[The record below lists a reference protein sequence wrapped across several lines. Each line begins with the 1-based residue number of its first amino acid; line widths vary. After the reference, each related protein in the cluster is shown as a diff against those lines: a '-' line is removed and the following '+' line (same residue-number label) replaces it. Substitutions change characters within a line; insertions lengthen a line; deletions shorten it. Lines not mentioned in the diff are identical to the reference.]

1 MGSTVRHEHLQ
12 CLRAMIVTSGCVVGR
27 CFIQQDKEGMTKEL
41 EESTTKY
48 QAQIKKTKDTQ
59 KYYER
64 QRDETSGNLQE
75 MLENLK
81 RMSGM

>member
-1 MGSTVRHEHLQ
+1 MSLFP
-12 CLRAMIVTSGCVVGR
+12 GR
-27 CFIQQDKEGMTKEL
+27 CFIQQDKASLTKEL
-41 EESTTKY
+41 EDATTKY

-64 QRDETSGNLQE
+64 QREETSSNLQE